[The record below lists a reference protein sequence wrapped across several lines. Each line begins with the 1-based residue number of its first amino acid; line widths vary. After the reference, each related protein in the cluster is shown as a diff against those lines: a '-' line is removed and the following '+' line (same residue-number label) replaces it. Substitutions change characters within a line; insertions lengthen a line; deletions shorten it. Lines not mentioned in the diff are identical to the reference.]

1 MLSLET
7 GANTTH
13 NHFYPAPT
21 TQTSTVF
28 FFHDSVYRARR
39 FHGQL
44 AQGD

>member
-13 NHFYPAPT
+13 NRLYPALT
-21 TQTSTVF
+21 IQESTVY
-28 FFHDSVYRARR
+28 FFHDPVYRARR